1 MRSRII
7 PGLAIAG
14 LLSTTSALAGF
25 EVIENENSEQQSDP
39 VKVVT
44 EAQENARLKQELD
57 RLSDELIQRR
67 GGLNN
72 QKRRTEELENQ
83 QQQQQA
89 MPQPLPQ
96 PQPAP
101 LAQPASQQPQ
111 PQPQPNP
118 PAQPPSQQP
127 PSLAQPQTQLQAPT
141 LPQPHT
147 QQQAQSREA
156 PQPGQSDAERPDQN
170 ADTATSKSP
179 PPNRMILPFAAAS
192 ARFLPHPAM
201 ADDLVS
207 AARSAHKI
215 SIIGYTDNKGNQASR
230 LYISKRRALAV
241 KRFLVKHD
249 IDKDKIST
257 EGRAD
262 GYVATNETAP
272 GRLANRRV
280 EVEFK

>member
-1 MRSRII
+1 MRRSVI

-14 LLSTTSALAGF
+14 LLSTTRALAGF
-25 EVIENENSEQQSDP
+25 EVIENENSEPQSGP

-57 RLSDELIQRR
+57 RLSDELIQLR
-67 GGLNN
+67 GDLNN
-72 QKRRTEELENQ
+72 QKRRTEELEEK

-89 MPQPLPQ
+89 MPHQQPLPQ
-96 PQPAP
+96 PQPQPYP
-101 LAQPASQQPQ
+101 LAQPPLQAPPQ
-111 PQPQPNP
+111 
-118 PAQPPSQQP
+118 
-127 PSLAQPQTQLQAPT
+127 SLAQPQTQLQAQSRSQLQTP
-141 LPQPHT
+141 P
-147 QQQAQSREA
+147 QAQSGPE
-156 PQPGQSDAERPDQN
+156 PQPQQN
-170 ADTATSKSP
+170 DTETTSQKADTAASDARHP
-179 PPNRMILPFAAAS
+179 DRMILPFAASS

-201 ADDLVS
+201 ADELVS
-207 AARSAHKI
+207 AARSAQKI
-215 SIIGYTDNKGNQASR
+215 SIIGYTDNKGNKASR
-230 LYISKRRALAV
+230 QYISKRRALAV

-249 IDKDKIST
+249 IDRDKIST

>member
-14 LLSTTSALAGF
+14 LLSATSALAGF
-25 EVIENENSEQQSDP
+25 EVIENENSEPQSGP

-57 RLSDELIQRR
+57 RLSDELVQLR
-67 GGLNN
+67 GDLNN
-72 QKRRTEELENQ
+72 QKRRTEELEEK

-89 MPQPLPQ
+89 TPLPQ
-96 PQPAP
+96 PQPYP
-101 LAQPASQQPQ
+101 LAQPPLQAPPQ
-111 PQPQPNP
+111 
-118 PAQPPSQQP
+118 
-127 PSLAQPQTQLQAPT
+127 SLAQPQTQLQAQSRSQ
-141 LPQPHT
+141 PQTPP
-147 QQQAQSREA
+147 QAQSGPE
-156 PQPGQSDAERPDQN
+156 PQPQQN
-170 ADTATSKSP
+170 DTETTSQKADTAASDARHP
-179 PPNRMILPFAAAS
+179 DRMILPFAASS

-201 ADDLVS
+201 ADELVS
-207 AARSAHKI
+207 AARSAQKI
-215 SIIGYTDNKGNQASR
+215 SIIGYTDNKGNKASR
-230 LYISKRRALAV
+230 QYISKRRALAV

-249 IDKDKIST
+249 IDRDKIST

>member
-14 LLSTTSALAGF
+14 LLSTTSVLAGF
-25 EVIENENSEQQSDP
+25 EVIENENSEPQSGP

-57 RLSDELIQRR
+57 RLSDELVQLR
-67 GGLNN
+67 GDLNN
-72 QKRRTEELENQ
+72 QKRRTEELEEK

-89 MPQPLPQ
+89 TPLPQ
-96 PQPAP
+96 PQPQPYP
-101 LAQPASQQPQ
+101 LAQPPLQAPPQ
-111 PQPQPNP
+111 
-118 PAQPPSQQP
+118 
-127 PSLAQPQTQLQAPT
+127 SLAQPQTQLQAQPQT
-141 LPQPHT
+141 QSGPEPQP
-147 QQQAQSREA
+147 R
-156 PQPGQSDAERPDQN
+156 QN
-170 ADTATSKSP
+170 DTATASP
-179 PPNRMILPFAAAS
+179 KEDSTASEARHPDRMILPFAASS

-201 ADDLVS
+201 ADELVS
-207 AARSAHKI
+207 AARSAQKI
-215 SIIGYTDNKGNQASR
+215 SIIGYTDNKGNKASR
-230 LYISKRRALAV
+230 QYISKRRALAV

-249 IDKDKIST
+249 IDRDKIST

>member
-7 PGLAIAG
+7 PSLAIAG

-25 EVIENENSEQQSDP
+25 EVIENENSEPQSGP

-57 RLSDELIQRR
+57 RLSDELIQLR
-67 GGLNN
+67 GDLNN
-72 QKRRTEELENQ
+72 QKRRTEELEEK

-89 MPQPLPQ
+89 TPLPLPLPQ
-96 PQPAP
+96 ER
-101 LAQPASQQPQ
+101 PQ
-111 PQPQPNP
+111 PQPQPYP
-118 PAQPPSQQP
+118 LAQPPLQAP
-127 PSLAQPQTQLQAPT
+127 PHSLAQPQTQPQT
-141 LPQPHT
+141 LPQT
-147 QQQAQSREA
+147 QSGPE
-156 PQPGQSDAERPDQN
+156 PQPRQN
-170 ADTATSKSP
+170 DTATASP
-179 PPNRMILPFAAAS
+179 KEDSTASEARHPDRMILPFAASS

-201 ADDLVS
+201 ADELVS
-207 AARSAHKI
+207 AARSAQKI
-215 SIIGYTDNKGNQASR
+215 SIIGYTDNKGNKASR
-230 LYISKRRALAV
+230 QYISKRRALAV

-249 IDKDKIST
+249 IDRDKIST

>member
-1 MRSRII
+1 MRRSVI

-14 LLSTTSALAGF
+14 LLSTTRALAGF
-25 EVIENENSEQQSDP
+25 AVIENETSEPQSGP

-57 RLSDELIQRR
+57 RLSDELIQLR
-67 GGLNN
+67 GDLNN
-72 QKRRTEELENQ
+72 QKRRTEELEEK

-89 MPQPLPQ
+89 TPLPLPLPQ
-96 PQPAP
+96 ER
-101 LAQPASQQPQ
+101 PQ
-111 PQPQPNP
+111 PQPQPYP
-118 PAQPPSQQP
+118 LAQPPLQAP
-127 PSLAQPQTQLQAPT
+127 PHSLAQPQTQPQT
-141 LPQPHT
+141 LPQT
-147 QQQAQSREA
+147 QSGPE
-156 PQPGQSDAERPDQN
+156 PQPRQN
-170 ADTATSKSP
+170 DTATASP
-179 PPNRMILPFAAAS
+179 KEDSTASEARHPDRMILPFAASS

-201 ADDLVS
+201 ADELVS
-207 AARSAHKI
+207 AARSAQKI
-215 SIIGYTDNKGNQASR
+215 SIIGYTDNKGNKASR
-230 LYISKRRALAV
+230 QYISKRRALAV

-249 IDKDKIST
+249 IDRDKIST

>member
-7 PGLAIAG
+7 PSLAIAG

-25 EVIENENSEQQSDP
+25 EVIENENSEPQSGP

-57 RLSDELIQRR
+57 RLSAELVQLR
-67 GGLNN
+67 GDLNN
-72 QKRRTEELENQ
+72 QKRRTEELEEK

-89 MPQPLPQ
+89 TPLPQ
-96 PQPAP
+96 PQPQPYP
-101 LAQPASQQPQ
+101 LAQPPLQAPPQ
-111 PQPQPNP
+111 
-118 PAQPPSQQP
+118 
-127 PSLAQPQTQLQAPT
+127 SLAQPQTQLQAQSRSH
-141 LPQPHT
+141 PQTPP
-147 QQQAQSREA
+147 QAQSGPE
-156 PQPGQSDAERPDQN
+156 PQPQHNDTETTSQK
-170 ADTATSKSP
+170 ADTAASDARHP
-179 PPNRMILPFAAAS
+179 DRMILPFAASS

-201 ADDLVS
+201 ADELVS
-207 AARSAHKI
+207 AARSAQKI
-215 SIIGYTDNKGNQASR
+215 SIIGYTDNKGNKASR
-230 LYISKRRALAV
+230 QYISKRRALAV

-249 IDKDKIST
+249 IDRDKIST

>member
-14 LLSTTSALAGF
+14 LLSTTRALAGF
-25 EVIENENSEQQSDP
+25 EVIENENSEPQSGP

-57 RLSDELIQRR
+57 RLSDELVQLR
-67 GGLNN
+67 GDLNN
-72 QKRRTEELENQ
+72 QKRRTEELEEK

-89 MPQPLPQ
+89 MPHQQPLPQ
-96 PQPAP
+96 PQPQPYP
-101 LAQPASQQPQ
+101 LAQPPLQAPPQ
-111 PQPQPNP
+111 
-118 PAQPPSQQP
+118 
-127 PSLAQPQTQLQAPT
+127 SLAQPQTQLQAQSRSQ
-141 LPQPHT
+141 PQTPP
-147 QQQAQSREA
+147 QAQSGPE
-156 PQPGQSDAERPDQN
+156 PQPQQN
-170 ADTATSKSP
+170 DTETTSQKADTAASDARHP
-179 PPNRMILPFAAAS
+179 DRMILPFAASS

-201 ADDLVS
+201 ADELVS
-207 AARSAHKI
+207 AARSAQKI
-215 SIIGYTDNKGNQASR
+215 SIIGYTDNKGNKASR
-230 LYISKRRALAV
+230 QYISKRRALAV

-249 IDKDKIST
+249 IDRDKIST

>member
-14 LLSTTSALAGF
+14 LLSTTRALAGF
-25 EVIENENSEQQSDP
+25 EVIENENSEPQSGP

-57 RLSDELIQRR
+57 RLSDELVQLR
-67 GGLNN
+67 GDLNN
-72 QKRRTEELENQ
+72 QKRRTEELEEK

-89 MPQPLPQ
+89 MPHQQPLPQ
-96 PQPAP
+96 PQPQPYP
-101 LAQPASQQPQ
+101 LAQPPLQAPPQ
-111 PQPQPNP
+111 
-118 PAQPPSQQP
+118 
-127 PSLAQPQTQLQAPT
+127 SLAQPQTQLQAQSRSQ
-141 LPQPHT
+141 PQTPP
-147 QQQAQSREA
+147 QAQSGPE
-156 PQPGQSDAERPDQN
+156 PQPQQNDTETTSPKEDAVASEARHPD
-170 ADTATSKSP
+170 
-179 PPNRMILPFAAAS
+179 RMILPFAASS

-201 ADDLVS
+201 ADELVS
-207 AARSAHKI
+207 AARSAQKI
-215 SIIGYTDNKGNQASR
+215 SIIGYTDNKGNKASR
-230 LYISKRRALAV
+230 QYISKRRALAV
-241 KRFLVKHD
+241 KRFLIKHD
-249 IDKDKIST
+249 IDRDKIST